1 LLCVIWFC
9 NGDAECEE
17 VKNGSLPCFVGKLI
31 DITQIPKYVREYERG
46 SDVEI
51 WQIRY
56 EKRFQ
61 FRDSCDHVT
70 YTKICEG
77 V

>member
-1 LLCVIWFC
+1 MLYNLVFC

-17 VKNGSLPCFVGKLI
+17 VKTGSLPCFVGKRI

-46 SDVEI
+46 NDVEI

-56 EKRFQ
+56 EK
-61 FRDSCDHVT
+61 T
-70 YTKICEG
+70 LG